1 MKGII
6 LGKCASQ
13 RIFFPDGGP
22 MSSGGVFKKDESK

>member
-1 MKGII
+1 VHQLRKSG
-6 LGKCASQ
+6 SQ